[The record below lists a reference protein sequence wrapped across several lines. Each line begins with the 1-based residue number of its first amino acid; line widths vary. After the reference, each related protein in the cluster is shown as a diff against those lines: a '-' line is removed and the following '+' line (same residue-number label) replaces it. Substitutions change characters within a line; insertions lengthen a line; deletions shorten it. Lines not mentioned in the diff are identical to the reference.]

1 MNSSKKTEWKKESFL
16 TPTAG
21 HIHADKF
28 LSKLC
33 KSSFSEAIAWWSH
46 ANMSPTYLIENETEN
61 SGNKASKSIYNYGSR
76 EKETCDYGSLC
87 IN

>member
-1 MNSSKKTEWKKESFL
+1 MKKKESFL
-16 TPTAG
+16 KPTAG

-46 ANMSPTYLIENETEN
+46 ANMSPTYLTENETEN
-61 SGNKASKSIYNYGSR
+61 SCIKALKGIFMVQ
-76 EKETCDYGSLC
+76 EKRKLCDYVS
-87 IN
+87 

>member
-1 MNSSKKTEWKKESFL
+1 MKKESFL

-61 SGNKASKSIYNYGSR
+61 SGNKASKSIYMVQ
-76 EKETCDYGSLC
+76 EKRKLVITEVY
-87 IN
+87 I